1 MREPSNILT
10 VSRLVGLLK
19 ELVEEN
25 FMQVEVAGEIGNFSA
40 PASGHY
46 YFALKDERHQ
56 LRAVMFRMHNRALSF
71 VPQNGMEVVA
81 RGHMSLYAQRGEL
94 QLVVDSLQPRG
105 LGSQQLALEQLRAR
119 LEAEGLFDSSRKRP
133 LPAFPGTIG
142 VVTSASGAA
151 IHDILNVLRR
161 RGSGLK
167 VLLCPVPVQGDDA
180 APRIAAAI
188 ADLNRHGQADV
199 LIVGRGGGS
208 PEDLWAFNEEPVA
221 RAIFASAIP
230 VISAVGHEVDFTIAD
245 QVADLRAPTPSAAAE
260 LVVKERREL
269 EGHVDHLVMRL
280 SRQMGSRL
288 ALLRERIAGLSRR
301 LQGCRQRVTWS
312 RRQVEELARRAEA
325 AMLNRQQEAAA
336 RLQLAAGR
344 LDSLSPLATLARG
357 YAIVTPAG
365 QQSAV
370 RDAATLQ
377 VGASLHLQFARGTA
391 EAQVT
396 RVVPTAHSKISPTRP
411 LTEVVGDDDNQD

>member
-1 MREPSNILT
+1 VT
-10 VSRLVGLLK
+10 
-19 ELVEEN
+19 
-25 FMQVEVAGEIGNFSA
+25 VAGEIGNFSA

-46 YFALKDERHQ
+46 YFALKDERYQ

-94 QLVVDSLQPRG
+94 QLVVDSLKPRG

-119 LEAEGLFDSSRKRP
+119 LEAEGLFDPSRKRP

-151 IHDILNVLRR
+151 IHDMLNVLRR
-161 RGSGLK
+161 RGSGLR
-167 VLLCPVPVQGDDA
+167 VLLRPVPVQGDDA
-180 APRIAAAI
+180 APRIAEAI

-269 EGHVDHLVMRL
+269 EGHVDHLAMRL

-301 LQGCRQRVTWS
+301 LQSCRQRVTWS

-325 AMLNRQQEAAA
+325 AMLNRQQEAGA
-336 RLQLAAGR
+336 RLRLAAGR

-365 QQSAV
+365 RQSAV

-377 VGASLHLQFARGTA
+377 VGDTVHLQFAHGTA

-396 RVVPTAHSKISPTRP
+396 GVAATAHSKISPTRS
-411 LTEVVGDDDNQD
+411 LTEVVGDDDNQG

>member
-1 MREPSNILT
+1 MEPANILT

-25 FMQVEVAGEIGNFSA
+25 FMQVVVAGEIGNFSA
-40 PASGHY
+40 PASGHF
-46 YFALKDERHQ
+46 YFALKDDRHQ

-71 VPQNGMEVVA
+71 VPQSGMEVIA
-81 RGHMSLYAQRGEL
+81 RGHMSVYPQRGEL
-94 QLVVDSLQPRG
+94 QLVVESLQPRG

-119 LEAEGLFDSSRKRP
+119 LEGEGLFDASRKRP

-161 RGSGLK
+161 RGSGLR
-167 VLLCPVPVQGDDA
+167 VLLCPVPVQGDEA
-180 APRIAAAI
+180 APRIAEAI

-260 LVVKERREL
+260 LVVKERRAL
-269 EGHVDHLVMRL
+269 ESHIDHLTMRL
-280 SRQMGSRL
+280 SRQMTGRL
-288 ALLRERIAGLSRR
+288 ALLRERIAGYSRR
-301 LQGCRQRVTWS
+301 LQASLHRVVQS
-312 RRQVEELARRAEA
+312 RRQIEALARRAEA
-325 AMLNRQQEAAA
+325 AMLSRQQAAVA

-357 YAIVTPAG
+357 YAIVTPIG
-365 QQSAV
+365 EPVAV
-370 RDAATLQ
+370 RDAATLEEGTS
-377 VGASLHLQFARGTA
+377 VHLRFARGTA

-396 RVVPTAHSKISPTRP
+396 KVSEEP
-411 LTEVVGDDDNQD
+411 